1 MIGVRIAS
9 AFLPFPFRVSEAR
22 AIPMHGSTSPPPSV
36 DALTASALVFHD
48 EPPAFVAAQR
58 IRIDDHWSRA
68 LAVKPALF
76 DGTVLIA
83 EDLAFAGGRLSATLR
98 PIPFSAFLAWR
109 DWGYPVGGLTHLSA
123 AAAIVSA
130 DGAVL
135 LGRMGAH
142 TANAGR
148 TYLVGGTPD
157 LSDVGPGGRVDL
169 VATAARELLEETG
182 LSSAACAADVLVV
195 RDPPR
200 AVVVAVHRFAA
211 SAEEIAARVRAFL
224 AADPEPELADVVV
237 IRSLAEIDPAAVPA
251 TTRAILERLL
261 GV

>member
-1 MIGVRIAS
+1 MQGD
-9 AFLPFPFRVSEAR
+9 LP
-22 AIPMHGSTSPPPSV
+22 PPPSV
-36 DALTASALVFHD
+36 DILAASDLRFRD
-48 EPPAFVAAQR
+48 EPPAFVAQR
-58 IRIDDHWSRA
+58 LVQIADHWSRA
-68 LAVKPALF
+68 VVAKPALF

-83 EDLAFAGGRLSATLR
+83 EQLAFAGGRLSATLR

-157 LSDVGPGGRVDL
+157 LSDVGADGMVDL
-169 VATAARELLEETG
+169 VATAARELVEETG
-182 LSSAACAADVLVV
+182 LSPAGGAAEVLFV

-211 SAEEIAARVRAFL
+211 SAGEIAARVRAFL

-237 IRSLAEIDPAAVPA
+237 IHRRAEIDPAVVPA
-251 TTRAILERLL
+251 TTRAVVAQLL
-261 GV
+261 GP

>member
-1 MIGVRIAS
+1 MSLQTKA
-9 AFLPFPFRVSEAR
+9 
-22 AIPMHGSTSPPPSV
+22 TPPSMPARSPDPTV
-36 DALTASALVFHD
+36 DRLAVAHLRFRD
-48 EPPAFVAAQR
+48 EPPVFVAAR
-58 IRIDDHWSRA
+58 RTLISDHWSRA
-68 LAVKPALF
+68 VAAKPALF

-83 EDLAFAGGRLSATLR
+83 EGLSFERGRLSATLR

-148 TYLVGGTPD
+148 IYLVGGTPD
-157 LSDVGPGGRVDL
+157 LSDVGADGTVDL
-169 VATAARELLEETG
+169 VATAARELAEETG
-182 LSSAACAADVLVV
+182 LSPAGGAAEVLFV

-200 AVVVAVHRFAA
+200 AVVVAVHRFSA
-211 SAEEIAARVRAFL
+211 SAEDL
-224 AADPEPELADVVV
+224 AADIRRFLANDKEPELADIVVV
-237 IRSLAEIDPAAVPA
+237 RDAAAADPAAVPA
-251 TTRAILERLL
+251 TTRAVLQRLL
-261 GV
+261 DS